1 MKIRN
6 IAAKTAAV
14 LGCSALLAVP
24 ATAGDHAGGSDL
36 GAEVSVGYDTDYIF
50 RGANLGQDLL
60 WSDVNVSTSL
70 SDGLGL
76 NVGLW
81 YANPTEAGD
90 DELDVYA
97 GVSTDL
103 GGMSLDLGTTY
114 YYYPGATGGNTLEF
128 GAALG
133 TTVGAFDVSAGLYH
147 DIDNENTYIEVGV
160 GTSFDLTDNVSIDVG
175 ASIGNN
181 GDVVISGQE
190 DGLTAITI
198 TIGAPIGLSDNASLT
213 PYIGINSGLDDNNGS
228 IGAGDDEIF
237 SGISLSVGF

>member
-14 LGCSALLAVP
+14 LGCSALLALVP
-24 ATAGDHAGGSDL
+24 AIAGDHAAAGEDL

-76 NVGLW
+76 NIGAW
-81 YANPTEAGD
+81 YANPTDAGD
-90 DELDVYA
+90 DELDIYA

-114 YYYPGATGGNTLEF
+114 YYYPGATGSNTLEF

-133 TTVGAFDVSAGLYH
+133 TSVGAFDVSLGVYH
-147 DIDNENTYIEVGV
+147 DIDTENTYVELGA
-160 GTSFDLTDNVSIDVG
+160 GTSFDLTDNISLDLG
-175 ASIGNN
+175 ATIGNN
-181 GDVVISGQE
+181 QDEVIGGQA
-190 DGLTAITI
+190 DGLTAVTI
-198 TIGAPIGLSDNASLT
+198 TVGAPIGLTDNASLT
-213 PYIGINSGLDDNNGS
+213 PYLGINAGLDDNQD
-228 IGAGDDEIF
+228 AGDEIF
-237 SGISLSVGF
+237 SGISFSVGF

>member
-14 LGCSALLAVP
+14 LGCSALLALVP
-24 ATAGDHAGGSDL
+24 ALAGDHAAAGEDL

-76 NVGLW
+76 NIGAW
-81 YANPTEAGD
+81 YANPTDAGD
-90 DELDVYA
+90 DELDIFA

-114 YYYPGATGGNTLEF
+114 YYYPGATGSNTFEF

-133 TTVGAFDVSAGLYH
+133 TSVGAFDVSLGVYH
-147 DIDNENTYIEVGV
+147 DIDTENTYVELGS
-160 GTSFDLTDNVSIDVG
+160 GTSFDLTDNISLDLG
-175 ASIGNN
+175 ATIGNN
-181 GDVVISGQE
+181 QDEVVGGQA
-190 DGLTAITI
+190 DGLTAVTI
-198 TIGAPIGLSDNASLT
+198 TVGAPIGLTDNASLT
-213 PYIGINSGLDDNNGS
+213 PYLGINAGLDDNQD
-228 IGAGDDEIF
+228 AGDEIF

>member
-14 LGCSALLAVP
+14 LGCSALLALVP
-24 ATAGDHAGGSDL
+24 AIAGDHAAAGEDL

-76 NVGLW
+76 NIGAW
-81 YANPTEAGD
+81 YANPTDAGD
-90 DELDVYA
+90 DELDIYA

-114 YYYPGATGGNTLEF
+114 YYYPGATGTNTLEF

-133 TTVGAFDVSAGLYH
+133 TSVGAFDVSLGVYH
-147 DIDNENTYIEVGV
+147 DIDTENTYVELGA
-160 GTSFDLTDNVSIDVG
+160 GTSFDLTDNISLDLG
-175 ASIGNN
+175 ATIGNN
-181 GDVVISGQE
+181 QDEVVGGQA
-190 DGLTAITI
+190 DGLTAVTI
-198 TIGAPIGLSDNASLT
+198 TVGAPIGLTDNASLT
-213 PYIGINSGLDDNNGS
+213 PYLGINAGLEDNQD
-228 IGAGDDEIF
+228 AGDEIF

>member
-14 LGCSALLAVP
+14 LGCSALLALVP
-24 ATAGDHAGGSDL
+24 AIAGDHAAAGEDL

-76 NVGLW
+76 NIGAW
-81 YANPTEAGD
+81 YANPTDAGD
-90 DELDVYA
+90 DELDIYA

-103 GGMSLDLGTTY
+103 GGMSLDLGITY
-114 YYYPGATGGNTLEF
+114 YHYPGATGSNTLEF

-133 TTVGAFDVSAGLYH
+133 TSVGAFDVSLGVYH
-147 DIDNENTYIEVGV
+147 DIDTENTYVELGA
-160 GTSFDLTDNVSIDVG
+160 GTSFDLTDNISLDLG
-175 ASIGNN
+175 ATIGNN
-181 GDVVISGQE
+181 QDEVVGGQA
-190 DGLTAITI
+190 DGLTAVTI
-198 TIGAPIGLSDNASLT
+198 TVGAPIGLTDNASLT
-213 PYIGINSGLDDNNGS
+213 PYLGINAGLDDNQD
-228 IGAGDDEIF
+228 AGDEIF

>member
-14 LGCSALLAVP
+14 LGCSALLALVP
-24 ATAGDHAGGSDL
+24 AIAGAHAAAGEDL

-76 NVGLW
+76 NIGAW
-81 YANPTEAGD
+81 YANPTDAGD
-90 DELDVYA
+90 DELDIYA

-114 YYYPGATGGNTLEF
+114 YYYPGATGSNTLEF

-133 TTVGAFDVSAGLYH
+133 TSVGAFDVSLGVYH
-147 DIDNENTYIEVGV
+147 DIDTENTYVELGA
-160 GTSFDLTDNVSIDVG
+160 GTSFDLTDNISLDLG
-175 ASIGNN
+175 ATIGNN
-181 GDVVISGQE
+181 QDEVVGGQA
-190 DGLTAITI
+190 DGLTAVTI
-198 TIGAPIGLSDNASLT
+198 TVGAPIGLTDNASLT
-213 PYIGINSGLDDNNGS
+213 PYLGINAGLDDNQD
-228 IGAGDDEIF
+228 AGDEIF

>member
-14 LGCSALLAVP
+14 LGCSALLALVP
-24 ATAGDHAGGSDL
+24 AIAGDHAAAGEDL

-76 NVGLW
+76 NIGAW
-81 YANPTEAGD
+81 YANPTDAGD
-90 DELDVYA
+90 DELDIYA

-114 YYYPGATGGNTLEF
+114 YYYPGATGSNTLEF

-133 TTVGAFDVSAGLYH
+133 TSVGAFDVSLGVYH
-147 DIDNENTYIEVGV
+147 DIDTENTYVELGA
-160 GTSFDLTDNVSIDVG
+160 GTSFDLTDNISLDLG
-175 ASIGNN
+175 ATIGNN
-181 GDVVISGQE
+181 QDEVVGVQA
-190 DGLTAITI
+190 DGLTAVTI
-198 TIGAPIGLSDNASLT
+198 TVGAPIGLTDNASLT
-213 PYIGINSGLDDNNGS
+213 PYLGINAGLDDNQD
-228 IGAGDDEIF
+228 AGDEIF

>member
-14 LGCSALLAVP
+14 LGCSALLALVP
-24 ATAGDHAGGSDL
+24 AIAGDHAAAGEDL

-60 WSDVNVSTSL
+60 WTDVNVSTSL

-76 NVGLW
+76 NIGAW
-81 YANPTEAGD
+81 YANPTDAGD
-90 DELDVYA
+90 DELDIYA

-114 YYYPGATGGNTLEF
+114 YYYPGATGSNTLEF

-133 TTVGAFDVSAGLYH
+133 TSVGAFDVSLGIYH
-147 DIDNENTYIEVGV
+147 DIDTENTYVELGA
-160 GTSFDLTDNVSIDVG
+160 GTSFDLTDNISLDLG

-181 GDVVISGQE
+181 QDEVIGGQA
-190 DGLTAITI
+190 DGLTAVTI
-198 TIGAPIGLSDNASLT
+198 TVGAPIGLTDNASLT
-213 PYIGINSGLDDNNGS
+213 PYLGINAGLDDNQD
-228 IGAGDDEIF
+228 AGDEIF

>member
-14 LGCSALLAVP
+14 LGCSALFAMVP
-24 ATAGDHAGGSDL
+24 AIAGDHAAAGEDL

-76 NVGLW
+76 NIGAW
-81 YANPTEAGD
+81 YANPTDAGD
-90 DELDVYA
+90 DELDIYA

-114 YYYPGATGGNTLEF
+114 YYYPGATGSNTLEF

-133 TTVGAFDVSAGLYH
+133 TSVGAFDVSLGVYH
-147 DIDNENTYIEVGV
+147 DIDTENTYVELGA
-160 GTSFDLTDNVSIDVG
+160 GTSFDLTDNISLDLG
-175 ASIGNN
+175 ATIGNN
-181 GDVVISGQE
+181 QDEVVGGQA
-190 DGLTAITI
+190 DGLTAVTI
-198 TIGAPIGLSDNASLT
+198 TVGAPIGLTDNASLT
-213 PYIGINSGLDDNNGS
+213 PYLGINAGLDDNQD
-228 IGAGDDEIF
+228 AGDEIF

>member
-6 IAAKTAAV
+6 IAAKTTAV
-14 LGCSALLAVP
+14 LGCSALLALVP
-24 ATAGDHAGGSDL
+24 AVAGDHAAAGEDL

-76 NVGLW
+76 NIGAW
-81 YANPTEAGD
+81 YANPTDAGD
-90 DELDVYA
+90 DELDIYA

-114 YYYPGATGGNTLEF
+114 YYYPGATGTNTLEF

-133 TTVGAFDVSAGLYH
+133 TSVGAFDVSLGVYH
-147 DIDNENTYIEVGV
+147 DIDTENTYVELGA
-160 GTSFDLTDNVSIDVG
+160 GTSFDLTDNISLDLG
-175 ASIGNN
+175 ATIGNN
-181 GDVVISGQE
+181 QDEVVGGQA
-190 DGLTAITI
+190 DGLTAVTI
-198 TIGAPIGLSDNASLT
+198 TVGAPIGLTDNASLT
-213 PYIGINSGLDDNNGS
+213 PYLGINAGLDDNQD
-228 IGAGDDEIF
+228 AGDEIF

>member
-14 LGCSALLAVP
+14 LGCSALLALVP
-24 ATAGDHAGGSDL
+24 AIAGDHAAAGEDL

-60 WSDVNVSTSL
+60 WTDVNVSTSL

-76 NVGLW
+76 NIGAW
-81 YANPTEAGD
+81 YANPTDAGD
-90 DELDVYA
+90 DELDIYA

-114 YYYPGATGGNTLEF
+114 YYYPGATGSNTLEF

-133 TTVGAFDVSAGLYH
+133 TSVGAFDVSLGIYH
-147 DIDNENTYIEVGV
+147 DIDTENTYVELGA
-160 GTSFDLTDNVSIDVG
+160 GTSFDLTDNISLDLG

-181 GDVVISGQE
+181 QDEVIGGQA
-190 DGLTAITI
+190 DGLTAVTI
-198 TIGAPIGLSDNASLT
+198 TVGAPIGLTNNASLT
-213 PYIGINSGLDDNNGS
+213 PYLGINAGLDDNQD
-228 IGAGDDEIF
+228 AGDEIF

>member
-1 MKIRN
+1 MKIHN
-6 IAAKTAAV
+6 IAAKTTAV
-14 LGCSALLAVP
+14 LGCSALLALVP
-24 ATAGDHAGGSDL
+24 AVAGDHAAVGEDL

-76 NVGLW
+76 NIGAW
-81 YANPTEAGD
+81 YANPTDAGD
-90 DELDVYA
+90 DELDIYA

-114 YYYPGATGGNTLEF
+114 YYYPGATGSNTLEF

-133 TTVGAFDVSAGLYH
+133 TSVGAFDLSLGVYH
-147 DIDNENTYIEVGV
+147 DIDTENTYVELGA
-160 GTSFDLTDNVSIDVG
+160 GTSFDLTDNISLDLG
-175 ASIGNN
+175 ATIGNN
-181 GDVVISGQE
+181 QDEVVGGQA
-190 DGLTAITI
+190 DGLTAVTI
-198 TIGAPIGLSDNASLT
+198 TVGAPIGLTDNASLT
-213 PYIGINSGLDDNNGS
+213 PYLGINAGLDDNQD
-228 IGAGDDEIF
+228 AGDEIF

>member
-14 LGCSALLAVP
+14 LGCSALFAMVP
-24 ATAGDHAGGSDL
+24 AIAGDHAAAGGDL

-76 NVGLW
+76 NIGAW
-81 YANPTEAGD
+81 YANPTDAGD
-90 DELDVYA
+90 DELDIYA

-114 YYYPGATGGNTLEF
+114 YYYPGATGSNTLEF

-133 TTVGAFDVSAGLYH
+133 TSVGAFDVSLGVFH
-147 DIDNENTYIEVGV
+147 DIDTENTYVELGA
-160 GTSFDLTDNVSIDVG
+160 GTSFDLTDNISLDLG
-175 ASIGNN
+175 AAIGNN
-181 GDVVISGQE
+181 QDEVIGGQA
-190 DGLTAITI
+190 DGLTAVTI
-198 TIGAPIGLSDNASLT
+198 TIGAPIGLTDNASLT
-213 PYIGINSGLDDNNGS
+213 PYLGINAGLEDNQDLG
-228 IGAGDDEIF
+228 DEIF

>member
-14 LGCSALLAVP
+14 LGCSALLALVP
-24 ATAGDHAGGSDL
+24 ALAGDHAAAGEDL
-36 GAEVSVGYDTDYIF
+36 GAEISVGYDTDYIF

-76 NVGLW
+76 NIGAW
-81 YANPTEAGD
+81 YANPTDAGD
-90 DELDVYA
+90 DELDIYA

-114 YYYPGATGGNTLEF
+114 YYYPGATGSNTLEF

-133 TTVGAFDVSAGLYH
+133 TSVGAFDVSLGVYH
-147 DIDNENTYIEVGV
+147 DIDTENTYVELGA
-160 GTSFDLTDNVSIDVG
+160 GTSFALTDNISLDLG

-181 GDVVISGQE
+181 QDEVVGGQA
-190 DGLTAITI
+190 DGLTAVTI
-198 TIGAPIGLSDNASLT
+198 TVGAPIGLTDNASLT
-213 PYIGINSGLDDNNGS
+213 PYLGINAGLDDNQD
-228 IGAGDDEIF
+228 AGDEIF

>member
-14 LGCSALLAVP
+14 LGCSALFALVP
-24 ATAGDHAGGSDL
+24 AIAGDHAAAGGDL

-76 NVGLW
+76 NIGAW
-81 YANPTEAGD
+81 YANPTDAGD
-90 DELDVYA
+90 DELDIYA

-114 YYYPGATGGNTLEF
+114 YYYPGATGSNTLEF

-133 TTVGAFDVSAGLYH
+133 TSVGAFDVSLGVYH
-147 DIDNENTYIEVGV
+147 DIDTENTYVELGA
-160 GTSFDLTDNVSIDVG
+160 GTSFDLTDNISLDLG

-181 GDVVISGQE
+181 QDEVVGGQA
-190 DGLTAITI
+190 DGLTAVTI
-198 TIGAPIGLSDNASLT
+198 TVGAPIGLTDNASLT
-213 PYIGINSGLDDNNGS
+213 PYLGINAGLDDNQD
-228 IGAGDDEIF
+228 AGDEIF

>member
-6 IAAKTAAV
+6 IAAKTTAV
-14 LGCSALLAVP
+14 LGCSALLALVP
-24 ATAGDHAGGSDL
+24 AVAGDHAHAGEDL

-76 NVGLW
+76 NIGAW
-81 YANPTEAGD
+81 YANPTDAGD
-90 DELDVYA
+90 DELDIYA

-114 YYYPGATGGNTLEF
+114 YYYPGATGSNTLEF

-133 TTVGAFDVSAGLYH
+133 TSVGAFDVSLGVYH
-147 DIDNENTYIEVGV
+147 DIDTENTYVELGA
-160 GTSFDLTDNVSIDVG
+160 GTSFDLTDNISLDLG
-175 ASIGNN
+175 ATIGNN
-181 GDVVISGQE
+181 QDEVVGGQA
-190 DGLTAITI
+190 DGLTAVTI
-198 TIGAPIGLSDNASLT
+198 TVGAPIGLTDNASLT
-213 PYIGINSGLDDNNGS
+213 PYLGINAGLEDNQD
-228 IGAGDDEIF
+228 AGDEIF

>member
-14 LGCSALLAVP
+14 LGCSALLALVP
-24 ATAGDHAGGSDL
+24 AIAGDHTAAGEDL

-76 NVGLW
+76 NIGAW
-81 YANPTEAGD
+81 YANPTDAGD
-90 DELDVYA
+90 DELDIYA

-114 YYYPGATGGNTLEF
+114 YYYPGATGSNTLEF

-133 TTVGAFDVSAGLYH
+133 TSVGAFDVSLGVYH
-147 DIDNENTYIEVGV
+147 DIDTENTYVELGA
-160 GTSFDLTDNVSIDVG
+160 GTSFDLTDNISLDLG
-175 ASIGNN
+175 ATIGNN
-181 GDVVISGQE
+181 QDEVVGGQA
-190 DGLTAITI
+190 DGLTAVTI
-198 TIGAPIGLSDNASLT
+198 TVGAPIGLTDNASLT
-213 PYIGINSGLDDNNGS
+213 PYLGINAGLDDNQD
-228 IGAGDDEIF
+228 AGDEIF

>member
-14 LGCSALLAVP
+14 LGCSALLALVP
-24 ATAGDHAGGSDL
+24 AIAGDHAAAGEDL

-76 NVGLW
+76 NIGAW
-81 YANPTEAGD
+81 YANPTDAGD
-90 DELDVYA
+90 DELDIYA

-114 YYYPGATGGNTLEF
+114 YYYPGATGSNTLEF

-133 TTVGAFDVSAGLYH
+133 TSVGAFDVSLGVYH
-147 DIDNENTYIEVGV
+147 DIDTENTYVELGA
-160 GTSFDLTDNVSIDVG
+160 GTSFALTDNISLDLG

-181 GDVVISGQE
+181 QDEVVGGQA
-190 DGLTAITI
+190 DGLTAVTI
-198 TIGAPIGLSDNASLT
+198 TVGAPIGLTDNASLT
-213 PYIGINSGLDDNNGS
+213 PYLGINAGLDDNQD
-228 IGAGDDEIF
+228 AGDEIF

>member
-6 IAAKTAAV
+6 IAAKTTAV
-14 LGCSALLAVP
+14 LGCSALLALVP
-24 ATAGDHAGGSDL
+24 AVAGDHAAAGEDL

-76 NVGLW
+76 NIGAW
-81 YANPTEAGD
+81 YANPTDAGD
-90 DELDVYA
+90 DELDIYA

-114 YYYPGATGGNTLEF
+114 YYYPGATSDNTLEF
-128 GAALG
+128 GAAVG
-133 TTVGAFDVSAGLYH
+133 TSVGAFDVSLGVYH
-147 DIDNENTYIEVGV
+147 DIDTENTYVELGA
-160 GTSFDLTDNVSIDVG
+160 GTSFDLTDNISLDLG
-175 ASIGNN
+175 ATIGNN
-181 GDVVISGQE
+181 QDEVVGGQA
-190 DGLTAITI
+190 DGLTAVTI
-198 TIGAPIGLSDNASLT
+198 TVGAPIGLTDNASLT
-213 PYIGINSGLDDNNGS
+213 PYLGINAGLDDNQD
-228 IGAGDDEIF
+228 AGDEIF

>member
-14 LGCSALLAVP
+14 LGCSALLALVP
-24 ATAGDHAGGSDL
+24 AIAGDHAAAGEDL

-76 NVGLW
+76 NIGAW
-81 YANPTEAGD
+81 YANPTDAGD
-90 DELDVYA
+90 DELDIYA

-114 YYYPGATGGNTLEF
+114 YYYPGATGSNTLEF

-133 TTVGAFDVSAGLYH
+133 TSVGAFDVSLGVYH
-147 DIDNENTYIEVGV
+147 DIDTENTYVELGA
-160 GTSFDLTDNVSIDVG
+160 GTSFDLTDNISLDLG
-175 ASIGNN
+175 ATIGNN
-181 GDVVISGQE
+181 QDEVVGGQS
-190 DGLTAITI
+190 DGLTAVTI
-198 TIGAPIGLSDNASLT
+198 TVGAPIGLTDNASLT
-213 PYIGINSGLDDNNGS
+213 PYLGINAGLDDNQD
-228 IGAGDDEIF
+228 AGDEIF

>member
-14 LGCSALLAVP
+14 LGCSALLALAP
-24 ATAGDHAGGSDL
+24 ALAGDHAAAGEDL

-76 NVGLW
+76 NIGAW
-81 YANPTEAGD
+81 YANPTDAGD
-90 DELDVYA
+90 DELDIYA

-114 YYYPGATGGNTLEF
+114 YYYPGATGSNTLEF

-133 TTVGAFDVSAGLYH
+133 TSVGAFDVSLGVYH
-147 DIDNENTYIEVGV
+147 DIDTENTYVELGA
-160 GTSFDLTDNVSIDVG
+160 GTSFDLTDNISLDLG
-175 ASIGNN
+175 ATIGNN
-181 GDVVISGQE
+181 QDEVVGGQA
-190 DGLTAITI
+190 DGLTAVTI
-198 TIGAPIGLSDNASLT
+198 TVGAPIGLTDNASLT
-213 PYIGINSGLDDNNGS
+213 PYLGINAGLDDNQD
-228 IGAGDDEIF
+228 AGDEIF